1 MCRSGYGSWEEI
13 PLHKL
18 TRTRQTL
25 ERRAATLRTLLTHS
39 TSEDKLLKAA
49 ERVRDARIQVLRARI
64 GEMPSVLLT
73 PQQHKQIAKLGDQIE
88 LLRAT
93 TAMVI
98 LAEFRIARRK
108 ASDDSRL
115 QTDPLFAQ

>member
-1 MCRSGYGSWEEI
+1 M
-13 PLHKL
+13 HKL

-25 ERRAATLRTLLTHS
+25 VKRAATLRTLLTHS

-73 PQQHKQIAKLGDQIE
+73 PQQQKQIAKLGDQIE

-115 QTDPLFAQ
+115 QTDPLSAQ